1 VHDGAITL
9 EDGVMA
15 AIYYDDECQFCRAML
30 RRFGHT
36 LARRRF
42 TFVPLQSPGA
52 ARLLGVSDEHL
63 LDEMRVRLDNGAVF
77 GGASAL
83 VAIARRIWWAWPLWA
98 LSRVPGAIL
107 LVGAAYR
114 WVARNR
120 HCLNGACAV
129 PRRAGSS
136 DPASPR

>member
-1 VHDGAITL
+1 
-9 EDGVMA
+9 MA
-15 AIYYDDECQFCRAML
+15 AIYYDDECRFCRDML
-30 RRFGHT
+30 RRFGRT

-63 LDEMRVRLDNGAVF
+63 LDELRVRLDDGVVC

-98 LSRVPGAIL
+98 PSWVPGVMPVL
-107 LVGAAYR
+107 NSGYR
-114 WVARNR
+114 WIARNR
-120 HCLNGACAV
+120 HCLHGACEV
-129 PRRAGSS
+129 R
-136 DPASPR
+136 

>member
-1 VHDGAITL
+1 
-9 EDGVMA
+9 MA
-15 AIYYDDECQFCRAML
+15 AIYYDDECQFCRGML
-30 RRFGHT
+30 RRFGRT

-42 TFVPLQSPGA
+42 IFVPLQAPGA

-98 LSRVPGAIL
+98 LSRVPGAMPL
-107 LVGAAYR
+107 MNAAYR
-114 WVARNR
+114 WIARNR

-129 PRRAGSS
+129 PRRVESS
-136 DPASPR
+136 GPASAR